1 MAADYLTL
9 NNPPKLTKGT
19 LLLALTGWMDGGDVS
34 TGTVKHLMEKREL
47 VEIARIDPD
56 PFYIFNFP
64 GPMEVAAVFRPQ
76 VAIRNGLVRRSPR
89 FPENVFHADAA
100 ANLVF
105 FLGAEPNLRW
115 QTFADAIFRL
125 CRESGLTRIVFMGS
139 FGGTVPHT
147 REPRMFGSVSHA
159 RLSELLAIHN
169 LKPSDY
175 TGPSSFSTLLLS
187 QAPKHDIE
195 MISFVAEI
203 PGYLSGVNPLSIE
216 AVTRRLGKFLNQP
229 VDHDELRNASNAWEI
244 QVSEVIEKDSDLA
257 QTVKKLEEAYDNE
270 LIGKPTAVEDEE
282 QGADQ
287 EADEDEE

>member
-1 MAADYLTL
+1 
-9 NNPPKLTKGT
+9 
-19 LLLALTGWMDGGDVS
+19 MDG
-34 TGTVKHLMEKREL
+34 REL
-47 VEIARIDPD
+47 VEIAHIDPD

-64 GPMEVAAVFRPQ
+64 GPMEVAAVFRPE
-76 VAIRNGLVRRSPR
+76 VKIREGLVRRPPK

-105 FLGAEPNLRW
+105 FLGAEPNLKW
-115 QTFADAIFRL
+115 QTFASAIFRL
-125 CRESGLTRIVFMGS
+125 CKTAGITRIVFMGS

-147 REPRMFGSVSHA
+147 REPRMFGSVSHPHMTNI
-159 RLSELLAIHN
+159 LAIHN

-175 TGPSSFSTLLLS
+175 TGPSSFSTLLIS
-187 QAPKHDIE
+187 QAPKHHIE

-229 VDHDELRNASNAWEI
+229 VNLESLRKASDAWEV

-270 LIGKPTAVEDEE
+270 LIGKPAAIEENDEE
-282 QGADQ
+282 EQP
-287 EADEDEE
+287 DEEEDR